1 VWSPAPDHTEDIVD
15 DAEGRVVRGGQ
26 PSGTYPDLRASG
38 RISLVAA
45 PALPD
50 EVPGMTSRRS
60 MEGGEVA

>member
-1 VWSPAPDHTEDIVD
+1 VD

-50 EVPGMTSRRS
+50 ELPGMTSRRS